1 MWVTEVMDQVHDL
14 NLQWIQEMG
23 FIREI
28 DHALSKS
35 LMVEFLCLKV
45 LMGEDLGAS
54 LRAWQV
60 EMEAITDN
68 LLQDLDAAAQV
79 STTLP
84 SQNAAVGTALWQFRA
99 AVQLRMALSLT
110 WLDEAHKRMEEFI
123 QSHLRELLSQQ
134 EMKNLIGELSSWI
147 TDH

>member
-1 MWVTEVMDQVHDL
+1 
-14 NLQWIQEMG
+14 
-23 FIREI
+23 
-28 DHALSKS
+28 
-35 LMVEFLCLKV
+35 
-45 LMGEDLGAS
+45 
-54 LRAWQV
+54 
-60 EMEAITDN
+60 MEATTDN

-99 AVQLRMALSLT
+99 AVQLRMALPLT
-110 WLDEAHKRMEEFI
+110 WLDEAYERMEEFI

-134 EMKNLIGELSSWI
+134 EMKNLIGELSSRI